1 MKQRFFLCPLKCYAN
16 VVRLLYLNSQLCL
29 SNTNRQTRKC
39 GIRNR
44 PRPETRAQVLFS
56 DHIQKMTGETRETL
70 KEMRQETNPRVKPN
84 KYSNTLSSI
93 IKKEKANMS
102 STLAKNSNMIGNAL
116 FLLLFCYTVCYSSGF
131 PKLPTLQL
139 IVFEVN
145 YYSPFSA

>member
-1 MKQRFFLCPLKCYAN
+1 M
-16 VVRLLYLNSQLCL
+16 
-29 SNTNRQTRKC
+29 
-39 GIRNR
+39 
-44 PRPETRAQVLFS
+44 
-56 DHIQKMTGETRETL
+56 
-70 KEMRQETNPRVKPN
+70 KPN

-102 STLAKNSNMIGNAL
+102 STLAKNSNIIGNAL

-145 YYSPFSA
+145 CSQHIRSIIHHHNVAFVQVAVLIFCEFGPVSLFLARKTCHAVSGVMMLHLDMGDPLAR